1 MERPEAERRAAA
13 RNRAELFGWPQAV
26 EGFLRAHGAPPPLV
40 TRQAR
45 AAAGALRPA
54 VPGLPFFAQGD
65 TRAWAT
71 SSTEA

>member
-1 MERPEAERRAAA
+1 MARPEPERRAAA
-13 RNRAELFGWPQAV
+13 RARAELFGWPQAV
-26 EGFLRAHGAPPPLV
+26 EGFLRAHGAPQPVV

-45 AAAGALRPA
+45 VDARALRPA
-54 VPGLPFFAQGD
+54 APGLPFFARGD